1 MCRLRRFADILQDEK
16 MLSRCS
22 DMEKQLMLR
31 VERVTIHQ
39 SVVEN
44 NASV

>member
-1 MCRLRRFADILQDEK
+1 

-22 DMEKQLMLR
+22 EMERQLMLH

-39 SVVEN
+39 SVVGNEDLCER
-44 NASV
+44 

>member
-1 MCRLRRFADILQDEK
+1 

-22 DMEKQLMLR
+22 EMERQLMLR

-39 SVVEN
+39 SVVGNER
-44 NASV
+44 SV